1 MSQFFGER
9 GMPFPTPPAPQR
21 PPSPQMVV
29 PKPPAP
35 TKPLPTAPAGP
46 KKLRAGMMIVHPV
59 YGEGLVVRREG
70 EGEDAKITVSFPRHG
85 MKKLIEKYA
94 KLKRS

>member
-1 MSQFFGER
+1 
-9 GMPFPTPPAPQR
+9 
-21 PPSPQMVV
+21 
-29 PKPPAP
+29 
-35 TKPLPTAPAGP
+35 
-46 KKLRAGMMIVHPV
+46 MMIVHPV

>member
-1 MSQFFGER
+1 VSKKKTQ
-9 GMPFPTPPAPQR
+9 
-21 PPSPQMVV
+21 PSADVSFNEFV
-29 PKPPAP
+29 KR
-35 TKPLPTAPAGP
+35 T
-46 KKLRAGMMIVHPV
+46 